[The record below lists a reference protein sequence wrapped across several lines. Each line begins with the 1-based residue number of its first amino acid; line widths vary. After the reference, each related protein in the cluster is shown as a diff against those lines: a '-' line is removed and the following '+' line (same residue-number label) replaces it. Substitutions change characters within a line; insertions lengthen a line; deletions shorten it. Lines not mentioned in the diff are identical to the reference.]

1 VRLAKID
8 ADAHSSV
15 KGTYEIAGFPTLI
28 YFSNG
33 QKIKYNGQRTKEF
46 MVNWLNKKTSPA
58 VTVIEAAQLEE
69 IAANGKVNVVFHG
82 DLASHENGALF
93 QELATADDYN
103 STPQDM

>member
-1 VRLAKID
+1 MRLAKID

-15 KGTYEIAGFPTLI
+15 KASYDISGFPTLI

-46 MVNWLNKKTSPA
+46 MVNWLNKKTRPA
-58 VTVIEAAQLEE
+58 VTAIEASQLEE
-69 IAANGKVNVVFHG
+69 LATNGKVNVVFHG

-103 STPQDM
+103 SISQAI